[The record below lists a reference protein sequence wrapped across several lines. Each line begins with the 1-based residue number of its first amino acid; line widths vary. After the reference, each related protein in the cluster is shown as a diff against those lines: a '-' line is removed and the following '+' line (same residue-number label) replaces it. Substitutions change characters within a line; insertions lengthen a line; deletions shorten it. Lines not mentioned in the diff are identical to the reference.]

1 MKLLHC
7 ADLHLGKRLGCFDLL
22 PDQRIILQEILSIA
36 ADAKVQAIL
45 LAGDVYDKPDP
56 PAAAMA
62 VFSDF
67 AARLHEA
74 GHRPV
79 SHQRQSRQQPQA
91 FVFFAAAGPLPG
103 LFCRGI
109 HRARPGAIHYA
120 MRTAPSCCICCR
132 FCGQLPSGA
141 FSQAR
146 QSGHMKT
153 PSGRAGSDAPG
164 AGGAPCAAVPP
175 VHHRSGDLRF

>member
-74 GHRPV
+74 GIALYLISGNHDSSRRP
-79 SHQRQSRQQPQA
+79 SWMRSPSTPTSRSSPCGLTKRA
-91 FVFFAAAGPLPG
+91 SWWKRRSASPSPG
-103 LFCRGI
+103 GSTAD
-109 HRARPGAIHYA
+109 ARRNKRKI
-120 MRTAPSCCICCR
+120 
-132 FCGQLPSGA
+132 
-141 FSQAR
+141 
-146 QSGHMKT
+146 
-153 PSGRAGSDAPG
+153 
-164 AGGAPCAAVPP
+164 
-175 VHHRSGDLRF
+175 

>member
-36 ADAKVQAIL
+36 ADAKIQAIL

-74 GHRPV
+74 GIALYLISGNHD
-79 SHQRQSRQQPQA
+79 SSRRLSY
-91 FVFFAAAGPLPG
+91 FSPL
-103 LFCRGI
+103 L
-109 HRARPGAIHYA
+109 AHYA

-146 QSGHMKT
+146 QSGPMKT
-153 PSGRAGSDAPG
+153 PSGPRWQRRPGRRRRAMCCCATSSSPERQPAILSRGPS
-164 AGGAPCAAVPP
+164 AG
-175 VHHRSGDLRF
+175 

>member
-74 GHRPV
+74 GIALYLISGNHDSSRRLSYFSPLLAHCQVYSAGEFTGPVLYITRCVRP
-79 SHQRQSRQQPQA
+79 RR
-91 FVFFAAAGPLPG
+91 AA
-103 LFCRGI
+103 
-109 HRARPGAIHYA
+109 
-120 MRTAPSCCICCR
+120 S
-132 FCGQLPSGA
+132 
-141 FSQAR
+141 
-146 QSGHMKT
+146 
-153 PSGRAGSDAPG
+153 
-164 AGGAPCAAVPP
+164 AAVSAASYRPALFP
-175 VHHRSGDLRF
+175 KPDNRDL

>member
-67 AARLHEA
+67 AAAASMRWSMSL
-74 GHRPV
+74 
-79 SHQRQSRQQPQA
+79 SRRRRRISSL
-91 FVFFAAAGPLPG
+91 LP
-103 LFCRGI
+103 
-109 HRARPGAIHYA
+109 
-120 MRTAPSCCICCR
+120 
-132 FCGQLPSGA
+132 
-141 FSQAR
+141 
-146 QSGHMKT
+146 
-153 PSGRAGSDAPG
+153 
-164 AGGAPCAAVPP
+164 
-175 VHHRSGDLRF
+175 

>member
-36 ADAKVQAIL
+36 TDAKVQAIL

-74 GHRPV
+74 GIALYLISGNHD
-79 SHQRQSRQQPQA
+79 SSRR
-91 FVFFAAAGPLPG
+91 L
-103 LFCRGI
+103 
-109 HRARPGAIHYA
+109 
-120 MRTAPSCCICCR
+120 S
-132 FCGQLPSGA
+132 
-141 FSQAR
+141 
-146 QSGHMKT
+146 
-153 PSGRAGSDAPG
+153 
-164 AGGAPCAAVPP
+164 
-175 VHHRSGDLRF
+175 